1 MFGWFKKKTKRQQL
15 EDKYKALLEEAYT
28 LSHTDRMASS
38 LKTAEAEEVLH
49 ELDALGKEK

>member
-15 EDKYKALLEEAYT
+15 EDKYKVLLEEAYK

-49 ELDALGKEK
+49 ELDALEKEK

>member
-38 LKTAEAEEVLH
+38 LKAAEAEEVLH